1 MIQLLV
7 TAGGRITCPRC
18 QANSKRIKVQCSGPA
33 MRGKRVCK
41 YHGGLSTGPRTELG
55 RQICAAARTVH
66 GKETRAKRRQSSSIS
81 KSIRAAKG
89 MLQILEV
96 GGEIPAEMISALLR
110 VE

>member
-18 QANSKRIKVQCSGPA
+18 QANSKRTKVQCSGPA

-66 GKETRAKRRQSSSIS
+66 GNETRSGREQHTKIS
-81 KSIRAAKG
+81 RSIRAAKG
-89 MLQILEV
+89 MLKILEV
-96 GGEIPAEMISALLR
+96 GGEIPAEMIRILLK
-110 VE
+110 EE

>member
-18 QANSKRIKVQCSGPA
+18 QANSKRTKVQCSGPA

-66 GKETRAKRRQSSSIS
+66 GNETRLGREQHTKIS
-81 KSIRAAKG
+81 RSIRAAKG
-89 MLQILEV
+89 ILQILEV
-96 GGEIPAEMISALLR
+96 GGEVPDNLVLALLR
-110 VE
+110 EE